1 MKRILS
7 LVLLVT
13 VSMMVTSC
21 AYFQE
26 KVIPQAKEKAAESI
40 TKAIVE
46 TGECTAVDM
55 VKADVDALL
64 KIESNESMV
73 VEALNAKAPEGS
85 QSEGVTSE
93 ICKAAAKLALPAL
106 LAKGVPE
113 KWECAMTD
121 LSAKIG
127 ELASQACG
135 KI

>member
-7 LVLLVT
+7 LMLLV
-13 VSMMVTSC
+13 SISIMVTSC
-21 AYFQE
+21 AYFQD

-46 TGECTAVDM
+46 TGECSAVDM

-73 VEALNAKAPEGS
+73 VEALSSASPEGS
-85 QSEGVTSE
+85 QAEGVTSE

-106 LAKGVPE
+106 LSKGVPE
-113 KWECAMTD
+113 KWNCAMTD